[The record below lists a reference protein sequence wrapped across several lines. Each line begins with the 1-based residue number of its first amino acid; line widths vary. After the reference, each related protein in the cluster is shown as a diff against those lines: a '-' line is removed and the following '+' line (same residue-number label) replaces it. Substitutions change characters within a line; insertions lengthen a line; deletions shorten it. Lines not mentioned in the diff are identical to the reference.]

1 MVSTPVTPAYYPVRI
16 SHQRRDPIEYGFVQ
30 RSATWLIDI
39 DAVPS
44 LPAGLR
50 WLAGFP
56 AGDHLGGRGS
66 TLRESVDAVLS
77 DAGIAS
83 PHRVLM
89 LANPRVLGYVFNPL
103 TVFYC
108 LDAQTNMTHLVA
120 EVRNT
125 YGGRHDYVLE
135 PDAHGRADTE
145 KVFYVS
151 PFYPV
156 DGEYSMRL
164 PIPDERLQ
172 VTVTMRRP
180 GDRPFVAA
188 LTGERRG
195 GRSSLWRALRS
206 PLSTRAV
213 MFGIKR
219 HGIRLYTKGLRPVDR
234 PVEKAAERS
243 VAPLDTPANGA
254 DHEKVLSS

>member
-1 MVSTPVTPAYYPVRI
+1 MPR
-16 SHQRRDPIEYGFVQ
+16 
-30 RSATWLIDI
+30 
-39 DAVPS
+39 
-44 LPAGLR
+44 
-50 WLAGFP
+50 
-56 AGDHLGGRGS
+56 
-66 TLRESVDAVLS
+66 
-77 DAGIAS
+77 

-108 LDAQTNMTHLVA
+108 LDEQARLTHVIA

-135 PDAHGRADTE
+135 PDSDGHAETD
-145 KVFYVS
+145 KLFYVS

-164 PIPDERLQ
+164 PMPADRLQ

-188 LTGERRG
+188 MAGHRRG
-195 GRSSLWRALRS
+195 GSTSLWRALRS
-206 PLSTRAV
+206 PLATRAV

-219 HGIRLYTKGLRPVDR
+219 HGIRLYTKGLRPFARPAEQSAGPVD
-234 PVEKAAERS
+234 
-243 VAPLDTPANGA
+243 APSTGA
-254 DHEKVLSS
+254 DHQKALSS